1 MLRVLPYLLVLVFW
15 LYGMVDCALSDRRQV
30 RGGLSKTTWF
40 LISVLPVV
48 GIVLWFL
55 LGRPRGTTPPR
66 ADKGQGRRPV
76 APDDDPDFL
85 RGL

>member
-1 MLRVLPYLLVLVFW
+1 
-15 LYGMVDCALSDRRQV
+15 
-30 RGGLSKTTWF
+30 
-40 LISVLPVV
+40 VV
-48 GIVLWFL
+48 GIVLWFV